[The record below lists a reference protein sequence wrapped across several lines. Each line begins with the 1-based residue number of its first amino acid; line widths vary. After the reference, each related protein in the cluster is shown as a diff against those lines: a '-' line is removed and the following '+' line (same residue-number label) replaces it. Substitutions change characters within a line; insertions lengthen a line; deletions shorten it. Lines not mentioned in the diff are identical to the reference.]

1 MREGKRSLAIAV
13 ATIAGVAVVTI
24 GLIGLIVP
32 RPTDPLPSD
41 SAAPIAD
48 LKIPPDE
55 VGGVLTVDGDRTGSL
70 RLDSARTDVGFAT
83 EGRPEVTLGD
93 LWLNGPDGRVAFSRD
108 PDKGITKVDFDGL
121 SFFIEPDDCTV
132 TPGALNAASRLQSVE
147 VRCEQL
153 EDVRDNG
160 TIGLAGVVAVPSD
173 LLGERGDLPPSGGS
187 VSVGEQTL
195 EFSKAAVIVGGGII
209 IGETERTPL
218 TLIADDEG
226 GGNPDDWWG
235 QASVLG
241 VEQDPQSG
249 AYVLTSVLVRGE
261 MMTLATPCPVAG
273 EELGDLNDWTR
284 VVELRFDCQDA
295 DLTSGETVA
304 IDGMVVVD
312 VLDGLVEVPQGG

>member
-1 MREGKRSLAIAV
+1 MGEGKRSLAIAV

-24 GLIGLIVP
+24 GLIGVMVP

-41 SAAPIAD
+41 SAAPTAD
-48 LKIPPDE
+48 LTIPPDE

-70 RLDSARTDVGFAT
+70 RLDSAHSDVGFAT

-93 LWLNGPDGRVAFSRD
+93 LWLEGPDGRVAFSRD
-108 PDKGITKVDFDGL
+108 PEEGITKVDFDGL
-121 SFFIEPDDCTV
+121 SFFIEPDDCAL
-132 TPGALNAASRLQSVE
+132 TPGALNATSRLQRVE

-195 EFSKAAVIVGGGII
+195 DFSEAAVMLGGGII

-218 TLIADDEG
+218 TLIADDESDVD
-226 GGNPDDWWG
+226 PDDWWS

-249 AYVLTSVLVRGE
+249 AYVLTSVQVRGDL
-261 MMTLATPCPVAG
+261 MTLAAPCPVSG
-273 EELGDLNDWTR
+273 EELGDLNGWTR
-284 VVELRFDCQDA
+284 VVELRLDCQDA
-295 DLTSGETVA
+295 ELSNGGSVSIE
-304 IDGMVVVD
+304 GSLVVD
-312 VLDGLVEVPQGG
+312 LIEDLRQ